1 MPVSMFVLELELT
14 SLVTEYPSDEELDPS
29 LQDTMAASWTDS
41 GNELGSR
48 RWSRAEKGAGA
59 AEYPRQL

>member
-1 MPVSMFVLELELT
+1 MLVSMYVLELT

-29 LQDTMAASWTDS
+29 LQDTMAASWTDGGGELDG

-48 RWSRAEKGAGA
+48 RWSRAEKD
-59 AEYPRQL
+59 E